1 MHIAF
6 IAATAA
12 LGGLLF
18 GYDTGVISGALLFLR
33 AAFQLSPLMLGVV
46 TSIALGGAAFGAA
59 FAGRL
64 ADRFGRRPI
73 LLATS
78 VIFVAGAA
86 VSALAPDLPVL
97 LAGRLLVG
105 LGIGGASMLT
115 PLYLAEIAP
124 AKERGALVSFNQ
136 LAVTLGILG
145 SYLIGYALA
154 ADGAWRW
161 MLGLGGVP
169 GIVLAIGMLL
179 LPETP
184 RWLAGH
190 GHTDQARAA
199 LQQLRGRGAD
209 VKAEMAQLR
218 DDLTTKAQAK
228 PENRLGHAAARL
240 PMIVGIGLA
249 IFQQVTGINTVIYFA
264 PTIFQ
269 ASGLSSASA
278 AILATAGI
286 GVVNVAMTMV
296 AIWLVDRV
304 GRRALL
310 LCGLGGMGI
319 SLCLLALGF
328 MIGSGPALGY
338 LTAAS
343 LTAYIGCFAIGLGP
357 VFWLLISEIFPMAI
371 RARGMSAATIANWL
385 ANLVVALTFLD
396 LADLMGHAGVF
407 LLYAA
412 MTFGG
417 LAFGLLPGAGN
428 QGPQPGSGAGTLGQ
442 TRRGEAAARRSAP
455 VHDPVKPTGVPP
467 KPRSRNEGML
477 RPISKLEGY
486 KIDGSDGSIGTVSD
500 VLFDDATWKLRWLV
514 VDTGHWLTGRKVL
527 LHPSAIGAVDDERQ
541 SVAVQ
546 LTKARIKDSPG
557 ILHDQPVSQ
566 QMEAGLYGYY
576 GWDPYWGGSY
586 YGMGA
591 IAAPFSVKALLRRV
605 RHG

>member
-33 AAFQLSPLMLGVV
+33 TAFHLSALMLGVV

-73 LLATS
+73 LFVTS
-78 VIFVAGAA
+78 MIFVAGAL
-86 VSALAPDLPVL
+86 VSAFAPTLAIL

-105 LGIGGASMLT
+105 IGIGGASMLT

-124 AKERGALVSFNQ
+124 AKQRGALVSCNQ
-136 LAVTLGILG
+136 LAVTLGILS

-154 ADGAWRW
+154 AGGAWRW
-161 MLGLGGVP
+161 MLGLGAVP
-169 GIVLAIGMLL
+169 GIVLAIGMVY

-190 GHTDQARAA
+190 GYPDRARGA
-199 LQQLRGRGAD
+199 LLRLRGRGVD
-209 VKAEMAQLR
+209 IQAEMALLR
-218 DDLTTKAQAK
+218 DDLSAKARAR
-228 PENRLGHAAARL
+228 PESRLSHAAARL

-269 ASGLSSASA
+269 AAGLSSAAA

-286 GVVNVAMTMV
+286 GVINVLMTLV

-310 LCGLGGMGI
+310 LSGLGGMGI
-319 SLCLLALGF
+319 SLCLLAAGFLLGT
-328 MIGSGPALGY
+328 GPARGY

-343 LTAYIGCFAIGLGP
+343 LAAYIGCFAIGLGP

-396 LADLMGHAGVF
+396 LSDLLGHAAVF
-407 LLYAA
+407 FLYAA
-412 MTFGG
+412 LTFAAMAFAYILVPETKG
-417 LAFGLLPGAGN
+417 LSLEAVQALW
-428 QGPQPGSGAGTLGQ
+428 
-442 TRRGEAAARRSAP
+442 TRRAGA
-455 VHDPVKPTGVPP
+455 
-467 KPRSRNEGML
+467 KPRAGVQHA
-477 RPISKLEGY
+477 P
-486 KIDGSDGSIGTVSD
+486 
-500 VLFDDATWKLRWLV
+500 
-514 VDTGHWLTGRKVL
+514 
-527 LHPSAIGAVDDERQ
+527 AVR
-541 SVAVQ
+541 
-546 LTKARIKDSPG
+546 
-557 ILHDQPVSQ
+557 
-566 QMEAGLYGYY
+566 
-576 GWDPYWGGSY
+576 
-586 YGMGA
+586 
-591 IAAPFSVKALLRRV
+591 
-605 RHG
+605 